1 MCIFTA
7 VDDWDA
13 AMCESNVKM
22 LPSFLGKSYS
32 EAEKVLADAGK
43 AEQHNY
49 HDFEGLVH

>member
-1 MCIFTA
+1 MCKFTA

-32 EAEKVLADAGK
+32 EADTFLADAGQ
-43 AEQHNY
+43 AE
-49 HDFEGLVH
+49 